1 MVLSG
6 LNAKSSN
13 HSIHADQEDGK
24 DHSLAITL
32 FITYGINHSNKY
44 SADCKSNSYYK
55 LLVSAKNLW

>member
-32 FITYGINHSNKY
+32 GTYGTNHSNKY

-55 LLVSAKNLW
+55 

>member
-32 FITYGINHSNKY
+32 FITYGTNHSNKY
-44 SADCKSNSYYK
+44 SADCKSNSYYNK
-55 LLVSAKNLW
+55 